1 MHYLQKA
8 TKQLLRAAK
17 RLEIAEINRSSAEA
31 AYYMI
36 GSTIPLLALSLAIAG
51 RLLPIEKWIA
61 ELPLAA
67 VLPAS
72 VWDAV
77 RKVADRL
84 IGGSAFPAL
93 LSVGALLTLW
103 SAASGMRALC
113 RTTVRLS
120 GGTEISYATA
130 VFRGSIAALLVP
142 PMLGISL
149 LWFYILVKIGGFL
162 LLFPTL
168 LLFCICLTQIFLRQ
182 STPRRLLVVRASF
195 VAGAWELLSLVFRIY
210 LVFVPRTSYIYGGIG
225 AVLLFLLYLRACLW
239 IFLVSFTLL
248 QAPSTPPQALGA
260 FPRLSRKGAIGTW
273 RNKGSS
279 PPWRF

>member
-1 MHYLQKA
+1 
-8 TKQLLRAAK
+8 
-17 RLEIAEINRSSAEA
+17 
-31 AYYMI
+31 
-36 GSTIPLLALSLAIAG
+36 
-51 RLLPIEKWIA
+51 
-61 ELPLAA
+61 
-67 VLPAS
+67 
-72 VWDAV
+72 
-77 RKVADRL
+77 
-84 IGGSAFPAL
+84 
-93 LSVGALLTLW
+93 
-103 SAASGMRALC
+103 MRALC

-149 LWFYILVKIGGFL
+149 LWFKILGKIGGFL

-168 LLFCICLTQIFLRQ
+168 LLFCICLTRIFLRQ

-248 QAPSTPPQALGA
+248 QAPSMPPQALGA
-260 FPRLSRKGAIGTW
+260 FPRLSRKGAIGKW